1 MTAPETAFL
10 VLAVL
15 LQAPVSFR
23 LGAATRDGRERAAG
37 FLYLALSSGA
47 AAFVGFFSRS
57 PVLAVFAAW
66 GLAVVLAHAR
76 FMSAF
81 AAPHPAALPG
91 APDAASFSSPPQPSA
106 ASQPPRP
113 NPILAGISFLADVM
127 VITDRIGEL
136 RHRRRVRRAE
146 YARTRQEIS
155 NDSSRTGKSRKPQHI
170 PYYRFRSG
178 SPHDTDT
185 LPPS

>member
-23 LGAATRDGRERAAG
+23 LGAATRDGRERAVG
-37 FLYLALSSGA
+37 LLYLALGSGA

-57 PVLAVFAAW
+57 PVLTVFAAC
-66 GLAVVLAHAR
+66 GLTVVLAHAR

-81 AAPHPAALPG
+81 SAPFPADRTS
-91 APDAASFSSPPQPSA
+91 APDSVSFPASPQPSA
-106 ASQPPRP
+106 ASLQPRA
-113 NPILAGISFLADVM
+113 NPILAGISFLTDVM

-136 RHRRRVRRAE
+136 RHRRRMRRAE
-146 YARTRQEIS
+146 YLRSRQGAAAAS
-155 NDSSRTGKSRKPQHI
+155 DGSRKVHPPTHIRINPDRFPPQ
-170 PYYRFRSG
+170 
-178 SPHDTDT
+178 
-185 LPPS
+185 